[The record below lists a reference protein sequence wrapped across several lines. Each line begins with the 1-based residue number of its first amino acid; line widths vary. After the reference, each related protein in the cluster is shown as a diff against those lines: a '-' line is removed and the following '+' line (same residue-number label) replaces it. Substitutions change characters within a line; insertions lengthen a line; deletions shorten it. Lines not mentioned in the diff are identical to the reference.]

1 MTRTSTAVV
10 STVATHCPYCALQC
24 GMHVASRPV
33 GDTGGRMVVS
43 GNAKFP
49 VNEGGLCVKGW
60 SAAATLDHPERLTSP
75 LVRDASGAAAAD
87 ELGRCAEVRR
97 GEARR
102 RAAAIRAR
110 RRRRFR
116 RRLADERE
124 GVSAGQVR
132 PRRTGH
138 REHRLQRALLHVVGG
153 RRPVHGVRDR
163 SRAAVSARRHSRGEG
178 HPARRQQRRRD
189 DAADHAVLRGAADRD
204 GGTAAS
210 SCRPAADADRRSGRR
225 SICRS
230 ARDRTRRSPTA
241 CCTCSCATT

>member
-60 SAAATLDHPERLTSP
+60 SAAATLDHPERLPSP
-75 LVRDASGAAAAD
+75 LVRDASG
-87 ELGRCAEVRR
+87 ELQPTSWDVALKSRR

-110 RRRRFR
+110 RRCGFR
-116 RRLADERE
+116 RRLPDERE
-124 GVSAGQVR
+124 GVPAGQVR

-138 REHRLQRALLHVVGG
+138 REHRLQRPLLHVVGG
-153 RRPVHGVRDR
+153 RRPVDGVRHR
-163 SRAAVSARRHSRGEG
+163 SRAAVSARRYCPGEG
-178 HPARRQQRRRD
+178 HPAGRQ
-189 DAADHAVLRGAADRD
+189 
-204 GGTAAS
+204 
-210 SCRPAADADRRSGRR
+210 
-225 SICRS
+225 
-230 ARDRTRRSPTA
+230 
-241 CCTCSCATT
+241 